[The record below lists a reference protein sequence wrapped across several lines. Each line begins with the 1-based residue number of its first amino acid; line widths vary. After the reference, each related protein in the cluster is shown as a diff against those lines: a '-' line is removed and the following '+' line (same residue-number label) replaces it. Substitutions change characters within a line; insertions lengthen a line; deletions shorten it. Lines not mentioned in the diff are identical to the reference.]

1 MKGFKANGIDVDE
14 PVELLGH
21 DLDAARRIARLDGE
35 REGGAAAAGQFGHD
49 GAADDE
55 AAPLDDAEHAHQ
67 RALLGGELDDET
79 LRADGGR
86 AHGAFSIISMFDLLG
101 GTKGQTFSR
110 GSMRAWHRIGP
121 SVASSRSI
129 AAGTSER

>member
-1 MKGFKANGIDVDE
+1 MNPADAVDSA
-14 PVELLGH
+14 ELKRER
-21 DLDAARRIARLDGE
+21 LDRAAGVARLDGE

-67 RALLGGELDDET
+67 SALLGGELDDQP
-79 LRADGGR
+79 LSAHRRR
-86 AHGAFSIISMFDLLG
+86 AHGAFSIISMLDLLG

-121 SVASSRSI
+121 SVASNRSI